1 MNEFI
6 RRPRQSGPRGKTW
19 NNVYQLQQQ
28 QTFEAKNYSDIQ
40 TNKKSARNMK
50 SVHEYYFY
58 SYLIAIR
65 LIFITESNLVHKS
78 TFFRA

>member
-1 MNEFI
+1 MQFFWYQNVEFMNEFI

-40 TNKKSARNMK
+40 TNKKSALKKK
-50 SVHEYYFY
+50 S
-58 SYLIAIR
+58 SKI
-65 LIFITESNLVHKS
+65 IFFS
-78 TFFRA
+78 